1 MGINKKYLEKYDELY
16 KDLKTINPAIYFDPS
31 SQYYHQ
37 EEWRYILQMY
47 VSGVLPN
54 MYMISNHGR
63 VYTFIKSP
71 SYPNGG
77 IMKPS
82 HNHHVYQQ
90 LNLRSVDGKKIGC
103 KIARLVLLHFRFVEN
118 CHYLEVDHLDGNKD
132 NNCLW
137 NLEWVSP
144 QENTHRAINNCLRP
158 LSPSVDNG
166 TLLTDE
172 QALELY
178 EKIQLG
184 FKTDYLSQIYG
195 VSEQYINNL
204 DKGIVRPY
212 IAKKYNYNHRHI

>member
-37 EEWRYILQMY
+37 EEWRYILPMY
-47 VSGVLPN
+47 VPGVLPN

-63 VYTFIKSP
+63 LYTFVKSP

-82 HNHHVYQQ
+82 HNNHGYQQ
-90 LNLRSVDGKKIGC
+90 LNLKSIDGKKIGC

-144 QENTHRAINNCLRP
+144 QENTHRAINNCLRA

-184 FKTDYLSQIYG
+184 FKTDYLSQMYG
-195 VSEQYINNL
+195 VSVQYINNL
-204 DKGIVRPY
+204 GRGIVRPY